1 MQRHRF
7 HRPDRAQTVVTP
19 VRRIFVITDH
29 LVSAALDMNGLL
41 MQTHIRE
48 IGDHNM
54 IADLNGRSP
63 QMAHDMAGLA
73 GALMIVMMIVM
84 GGFSLAF
91 LARAVP
97 AAWRGR
103 IRHAARRLASPP
115 AATGKEG
122 TR

>member
-1 MQRHRF
+1 M
-7 HRPDRAQTVVTP
+7 
-19 VRRIFVITDH
+19 
-29 LVSAALDMNGLL
+29 SA
-41 MQTHIRE
+41 T
-48 IGDHNM
+48 
-54 IADLNGRSP
+54 
-63 QMAHDMAGLA
+63 A
-73 GALMIVMMIVM
+73 GALMIVMMLAM
-84 GGFSLAF
+84 SGFSLAF

>member
-73 GALMIVMMIVM
+73 GALMIVM

-97 AAWRGR
+97 ATWRGR

>member
-1 MQRHRF
+1 
-7 HRPDRAQTVVTP
+7 
-19 VRRIFVITDH
+19 
-29 LVSAALDMNGLL
+29 
-41 MQTHIRE
+41 MQTQIKE

-54 IADLNGRSP
+54 IADLNRRSP

-103 IRHAARRLASPP
+103 IRHAARQLASPP

>member
-1 MQRHRF
+1 
-7 HRPDRAQTVVTP
+7 
-19 VRRIFVITDH
+19 
-29 LVSAALDMNGLL
+29 
-41 MQTHIRE
+41 
-48 IGDHNM
+48 
-54 IADLNGRSP
+54 
-63 QMAHDMAGLA
+63 MAHDMSAPTAVL
-73 GALMIVMMIVM
+73 MIVM

-97 AAWRGR
+97 AAWPGR